1 MFMVDERDNL
11 NVQIGDEK
19 MDSMK
24 IRGNCEVIITY
35 ADGVESF
42 EATGMT
48 DEDINKKEKMLD
60 KEHNC
65 SPLMEI
71 I

>member
-1 MFMVDERDNL
+1 
-11 NVQIGDEK
+11 

-35 ADGVESF
+35 PDGVESF

-48 DEDINKKEKMLD
+48 DKEVETRIKKYDD
-60 KEHNC
+60 KHVC
-65 SPLMEI
+65 LLVDVV
-71 I
+71 